1 MNMCRCEMGHF
12 YDADRY
18 MECPHCN
25 PTSGRVEDPGTTRPL
40 TVDIKE
46 DGDTIAGTEELV
58 DDGKTIGLYDF
69 EEMKENITR
78 PRITEPVVGW
88 VVITE
93 GNQKGVSFQL
103 KSGMNF
109 ISRSETMDIVLDDP
123 SVSRDKHAVIVYDPK
138 SNMFLVT
145 TGDSHGLSYL
155 NGSVVV
161 QAQTIKAYDVITVG
175 QTQLTFVP
183 FCGEQFQWLAKP
195 EDKA

>member
-18 MECPHCN
+18 MQCPHCN

-40 TVDIKE
+40 TE
-46 DGDTIAGTEELV
+46 DLPEENTVVKSTEPIGDE
-58 DDGKTIGLYDF
+58 GKTIGLYDF
-69 EEMKENITR
+69 EEITESVTR

-109 ISRSETMDIVLDDP
+109 ISRSQNMDIVLDDP
-123 SVSRDKHAVIVYDPK
+123 SVSRDKHAVIVYDPQ

-145 TGDSHGLSYL
+145 PGDSHGLSYL
-155 NGSVVV
+155 NGSVVL
-161 QAQTIKAYDVITVG
+161 QAQAIKAYDVISLG

-183 FCGEQFQWLAKP
+183 FCGEQFQWQTKS